1 MKQAAGKVSEHMIY
15 QTSCGRNAM
24 GKKGNLKRQLRFL
37 GYDNVSLDRFMV
49 RVGRSL
55 DEVKKELGTPGG
67 GKGNGKSGRK

>member
-1 MKQAAGKVSEHMIY
+1 
-15 QTSCGRNAM
+15 M